1 MIRVQR
7 PFYFRGRIPLSKS
20 WLNRALILKSIHN
33 QIRILDWDPSELDG
47 EDVLA
52 LDHALKD
59 LAAGKT
65 DFFIAESGTGLRFL
79 LARLSILNGQFS
91 VRGTEKLLS
100 RPLDE
105 LVRILDLLGCKIE
118 KKSSTELSVSASG
131 WPDKALSL
139 KVASGETSQFLSALL
154 LAASHRSPG
163 QGVEPI
169 EILEPEDPVSAGYIE
184 MTKDLVDQVAV
195 KGRRVL
201 VPEVDASS
209 AATLGAL
216 VIAGNR
222 AENIDFVRT
231 ELGFFKDQV
240 EKTKQPDRV
249 FFEFVRDFLTSDS
262 RREFNLKSA
271 PDLFP
276 IMSALGALQPNGVRL
291 AGAPHLRLKES
302 DRISEI
308 VKLLRLIGISVEEY
322 PDGIETKSVSAE
334 LRSEWRRRTELA
346 FPYIYQPPADH
357 RLAFAATVLSAAG
370 VPIELVGRGMV
381 AKSFPTFW
389 SIVEGDGP
397 KVALLGHRG
406 TGKTEASRRW
416 AHLLG
421 ARATAVDLDREIERL
436 CGRSVRELFEKDGEG
451 EFRFYEKKAF
461 GEMDEE
467 SRRRVGAFLV
477 ACGAGFDASRID
489 QSWQKIWLRRATDED
504 GRVFFG
510 RPRLDPDISPIEESK
525 KRYFERTAK
534 YALASNRI
542 FDLAEGDGDPSE
554 QFWVRDLFDEDS
566 LSGLGGTISLI
577 PEMHLGSAMERYLR
591 WGVARMEVRDDFF
604 PHDQFGL
611 VWARINE
618 MVKDLPTNRIIV
630 SFRNPLETDRTIT
643 FLEGVIQQE
652 GFGGITVDWPFEIT
666 KELPARLKSI
676 IRHPKVGFIAS
687 WHGDFGNLELDKFIE
702 LERSLFK
709 DFSLEQSR
717 PKVAMKL
724 AATINSFDEL
734 QILHAWVRQSTGS
747 RVLLPMSKSGSRARW
762 SWYRL
767 LRGSRVPMGLSF
779 WRDGNGTSVDQPTF
793 SQWWRRQRFADVN
806 RFAAVLGDPVHHS
819 RTPLEHD
826 SFFTSLGMPVFAIQ
840 ISREE
845 AETALPF
852 LADLGLVAAAV
863 TSPLKELV
871 CKHLNVSMTVCASG
885 TAANNV
891 SGNAV
896 NTLVRSES
904 GWLATATDEP
914 GFRALW
920 TEAKQSFSQIN
931 FSSSTV
937 LWGGGGIKQSVLNVV
952 PHAIPIRASLGPA
965 VSEVAIQPEIVIW
978 ASGKDRGEWHSS
990 WKPKLVLDLSYTDD
1004 SAARTLAVEIGA
1016 KYISGLS
1023 MFRAQAQGQREF
1035 WSSRLSQ

>member
-33 QIRILDWDPSELDG
+33 QIRILDWEPSEIDG

-52 LDHALKD
+52 LNHALTE

-79 LARLSILNGQFS
+79 LARLSILNGQFN

-100 RPLDE
+100 RPIDE
-105 LVRILDLLGCKIE
+105 LIRVLDLLGCKVQ
-118 KKSSTELSVSASG
+118 KKSPTELSVLATG
-131 WPDKALSL
+131 WPSKALSL
-139 KVASGETSQFLSALL
+139 KIASGETSQFVSALL
-154 LAASHRSPG
+154 LAASHRG
-163 QGVEPI
+163 LGHGVEPI
-169 EILEPEDPVSAGYIE
+169 EILEPEDPVSGGYIE
-184 MTKDLVDQVAV
+184 MTKDLVDQAV
-195 KGRRVL
+195 LKGRRVL

-209 AATLGAL
+209 TATLGAL

-222 AENIDFVRT
+222 TENSTFIRN
-231 ELGFFKDQV
+231 ELSFLQDLV
-240 EKTKQPDRV
+240 EKTKQPDRI
-249 FFEFVRDFLTSDS
+249 FFDFVRDIFRTGSKS
-262 RREFNLKSA
+262 EFNLKSA

-276 IMSALGALQPNGVRL
+276 IMSALGALQGSGVRL
-291 AGAPHLRLKES
+291 TGAPHLRHKES
-302 DRISEI
+302 DRILEI
-308 VKLLRLIGISVEEY
+308 AKLLRLVGISVDEFH
-322 PDGIETKSVSAE
+322 DGIETKPVSDE
-334 LRSEWRRRTELA
+334 LRIEWRRRTEMA
-346 FPYIYQPPADH
+346 FPYIYQPPPDH

-370 VPIELVGRGMV
+370 VPIELIGRGMV

-397 KVALLGHRG
+397 KVTLIGHRG

-436 CGRSVRELFEKDGEG
+436 CGRSVRELFEQDGEG

-477 ACGAGFDASRID
+477 ACGAGFDSSRID
-489 QSWQKIWLRRATDED
+489 QSWQKVWLRRATDED

-525 KRYFERTAK
+525 KRYLERTVKFAS
-534 YALASNRI
+534 ASNRI
-542 FDLAEGDGDPSE
+542 FDLSEGDSDPAE

-566 LSGLGGTISLI
+566 LSGLGGTISLT
-577 PEMHLGSAMERYLR
+577 PEMQLGSALERYLR
-591 WGVARMEVRDDFF
+591 WGVARMEVRDDLF
-604 PHDQFGL
+604 PHEQFGL
-611 VWARINE
+611 VWDR
-618 MVKDLPTNRIIV
+618 VKELLKELPTNRITV
-630 SFRNPLETDRTIT
+630 SFRNPRETDRTIR
-643 FLEGVIQQE
+643 FLEEIIQQE
-652 GFGGITVDWPFEIT
+652 TFVGITVDWPFEIT
-666 KELPARLKSI
+666 KELPKRL
-676 IRHPKVGFIAS
+676 RAVLFNPNVEFIAS
-687 WHGDFGNLELDKFIE
+687 WHGAFENLELDKFVE

-709 DFSLEQSR
+709 DFSFEQSR

-724 AATINSFDEL
+724 AATIEGFDDL
-734 QILHAWVRQSTGS
+734 RILHDWVRQSTGS
-747 RVLLPMSKSGSRARW
+747 RVLLPMSNAGSRPRW
-762 SWYRL
+762 AWYRL

-779 WRDGNGTSVDQPTF
+779 WRDGNGTSLDQPTF
-793 SQWWRRQRFADVN
+793 SQWWRRERFADLN
-806 RFAAVLGDPVHHS
+806 KFAAVLGDPVHHS

-840 ISREE
+840 ISRDE

-852 LADLGLVAAAV
+852 LSDLGLAAAAV

-871 CKHLNVSMTVCASG
+871 CKHLNVSVAS
-885 TAANNV
+885 
-891 SGNAV
+891 NAV
-896 NTLVRSES
+896 NTLVRSKNGWS
-904 GWLATATDEP
+904 GTATDET

-920 TEAKQSFSQIN
+920 NEARQTFSQIN
-931 FSSSTV
+931 FTGSSV

-952 PHAIPIRASLGPA
+952 PQAIPIRASLGPA
-965 VSEVAIQPEIVIW
+965 RSELAIQPEIVIW
-978 ASGKDRGEWHSS
+978 ASGKERGEWPSG

-1004 SAARTLAVEIGA
+1004 SAARTLAIETGA

-1023 MFRAQAQGQREF
+1023 MFRAQAVGQREF
-1035 WSSRLSQ
+1035 WSSHLSQ

>member
-7 PFYFRGRIPLSKS
+7 PFFYRGRIPLSKS

-33 QIRILDWDPSELDG
+33 QIRILDWEPSDLDG

-52 LDHALKD
+52 LDRALKD
-59 LAAGKT
+59 LAEGKT

-79 LARLSILNGQFS
+79 LARLSILKGQFS
-91 VRGTEKLLS
+91 VRGSEKLLS

-105 LVRILDLLGCKIE
+105 LIRVLGLLGCKIE
-118 KKSSTELSVSASG
+118 KKSSTELSVFAEG
-131 WPDKALSL
+131 WPNKALSL
-139 KVASGETSQFLSALL
+139 KIASTETSQFVSALL

-169 EILEPEDPVSAGYIE
+169 DILEPEDPVSAGYIE
-184 MTKDLVDQVAV
+184 MTKDLVDQVTV

-209 AATLGAL
+209 TATLGAL

-222 AENIDFVRT
+222 AKNSDFVRT
-231 ELGFFKDQV
+231 ELGFLRDQV

-249 FFEFVRDFLTSDS
+249 FFEFVRDFASTAAK
-262 RREFNLKSA
+262 REFNLKSA

-276 IMSALGALQPNGVRL
+276 IMSALGALQTYGVRL
-291 AGAPHLRLKES
+291 TGAPHLRHKES
-302 DRISEI
+302 DRISEV
-308 VKLLRLIGISVEEY
+308 VKLLRLIGISVEEF
-322 PDGIETKSVSAE
+322 PDGIETKPVSAE
-334 LRSEWRRRTELA
+334 LRAEWRRRTELA
-346 FPYIYQPPADH
+346 FPYIFQPPDDH

-381 AKSFPTFW
+381 AKSFRTFW

-397 KVALLGHRG
+397 KAALIGHRG

-436 CGRSVRELFEKDGEG
+436 CGRSVRQLFEQDGEG

-525 KRYFERTAK
+525 KRYRERTVK
-534 YALASNRI
+534 YALAANRI
-542 FDLAEGDGDPSE
+542 FDLSEGESDPAE
-554 QFWVRDLFDEDS
+554 QFWIRDLFDEDS
-566 LSGLGGTISLI
+566 LSGLGGTISLL
-577 PEMHLGSAMERYLR
+577 PEMQLGSAMERYLR
-591 WGVARMEVRDDFF
+591 WGVARLEVRDDLF

-611 VWARINE
+611 VWDSLKE
-618 MVKDLPTNRIIV
+618 LVKDLPTNRIII
-630 SFRNPLETDRTIT
+630 SFRNPLETDRTIR
-643 FLEGVIQQE
+643 FLEEIIQFNRFAGV
-652 GFGGITVDWPFEIT
+652 TVDWPFEIT
-666 KELPARLKSI
+666 KELPARLKPILSN
-676 IRHPKVGFIAS
+676 PKVEFIAS
-687 WHGDFGNLELDKFIE
+687 WHGPFDNLELDRFVE

-709 DFSLEQSR
+709 EFSFDQSR
-717 PKVAMKL
+717 PKVVMKL
-724 AATINSFDEL
+724 AATIEGFDEL
-734 QILHAWVRQSTGS
+734 RILHDWVRQSSGS
-747 RVLLPMSKSGSRARW
+747 RVLLPMSKIGHPSRWA
-762 SWYRL
+762 WYRL
-767 LRGSRVPMGLSF
+767 LRGSKTPMGLSF
-779 WRDGNGTSVDQPTF
+779 WRDGNGTSEDQPTF
-793 SQWWRRQRFADVN
+793 SQWWRRERFADVN
-806 RFAAVLGDPVHHS
+806 KFAAVIGDPVHHS

-826 SFFTSLGMPVFAIQ
+826 AFFTSLGMPVFAIQ

-845 AETALPF
+845 AETALPL

-871 CKHLNVSMTVCASG
+871 CKQLKI
-885 TAANNV
+885 

-896 NTLVRSES
+896 NTLVRNEN
-904 GWLATATDEP
+904 GWSATSTDEA

-920 TEAKQSFSQIN
+920 SEAKQSFSQID
-931 FSSSTV
+931 FTSASV
-937 LWGGGGIKQSVLNVV
+937 LWGGGGIKQSVFNVV
-952 PHAIPIRASLGPA
+952 PHAIAIRASLGPA
-965 VSEVAIQPEIVIW
+965 IGEMSIQPELVIW
-978 ASGKDRGEWHSS
+978 ASGKDRGEWPFS
-990 WKPKLVLDLSYTDD
+990 WKPKLVLDLSYTED
-1004 SAARTLAVEIGA
+1004 SAGRTLAIETGA

-1023 MFRAQAQGQREF
+1023 MFRAQAVGQREF
-1035 WSSRLSQ
+1035 WTSHLSQ

>member
-7 PFYFRGRIPLSKS
+7 PFYYRGRIPLSKS

-33 QIRILDWDPSELDG
+33 QIRILDWEPSDLDG

-52 LDHALKD
+52 LDRALKD
-59 LAAGKT
+59 LAEGKT

-79 LARLSILNGQFS
+79 LARLSILSGQFS
-91 VRGTEKLLS
+91 VRGSEKLFS

-105 LVRILDLLGCKIE
+105 LVRVLGLLDCIIE
-118 KKSSTELSVSASG
+118 KKSSTELSVIARG
-131 WPDKALSL
+131 WPNKALAL
-139 KVASGETSQFLSALL
+139 KIASTETSQFVSALL
-154 LAASHRSPG
+154 LAASHRHPG

-169 EILEPEDPVSAGYIE
+169 KILEPEAPVSAGYIE

-209 AATLGAL
+209 TATLGAL
-216 VIAGNR
+216 VVAGNR
-222 AENIDFVRT
+222 AENADFVRT
-231 ELGFFKDQV
+231 ELGFLKDQV

-249 FFEFVRDFLTSDS
+249 FFEFVRDFFGPEIK
-262 RREFNLKSA
+262 REFNLKSA

-276 IMSALGALQPNGVRL
+276 IMSALGALQADGVRL
-291 AGAPHLRLKES
+291 AGAPHLRHKES
-302 DRISEI
+302 DRISE
-308 VKLLRLIGISVEEY
+308 VVTLLRLIGVSVEEF
-322 PDGIETKSVSAE
+322 PDGIETKPVSAE
-334 LRSEWRRRTELA
+334 LRTEWRRRTEMA
-346 FPYIYQPPADH
+346 FPYIYQPPSDH
-357 RLAFAATVLSAAG
+357 RLAFAASVLSAAG
-370 VPIELVGRGMV
+370 VPIELIGRGMV

-397 KVALLGHRG
+397 KVALIGHRG

-436 CGRSVRELFEKDGEG
+436 CGRSVRQLFEQDGEG

-510 RPRLDPDISPIEESK
+510 RPRLDPDVSPIEESK
-525 KRYFERTAK
+525 KRYLERTVK
-534 YALASNRI
+534 YARAANRI
-542 FDLAEGDGDPSE
+542 FDLSEGDSDPAE
-554 QFWVRDLFDEDS
+554 QFWIRDLFDEDS
-566 LSGLGGTISLI
+566 LSGLGGAISLT
-577 PEMHLGSAMERYLR
+577 PEMQLGSSIERFLR
-591 WGVARMEVRDDFF
+591 WGVARLEVRDDLF

-611 VWARINE
+611 VWECIKE
-618 MVKDLPTNRIIV
+618 LVKDLPTNRIII
-630 SFRNPLETDRTIT
+630 SFRNPLETDRTIA
-643 FLEGVIQQE
+643 FLEEIIQFDRFAGV
-652 GFGGITVDWPFEIT
+652 TVDWPFEIT
-666 KELPARLKSI
+666 KELPARLRAVIKN
-676 IRHPKVGFIAS
+676 PNVDFIAS
-687 WHGDFGNLELDKFIE
+687 WHGSFENLELDKFVE

-709 DFSLEQSR
+709 DFSFDQSR

-724 AATINSFDEL
+724 AATIENFAEL
-734 QILHAWVRQSTGS
+734 RILHDWVRQSTGS
-747 RVLLPMSKSGSRARW
+747 RVLLPMSKGGHRARW

-767 LRGSRVPMGLSF
+767 LRGSRTPMGLSF
-779 WRDGNGTSVDQPTF
+779 WRDGNGTSEDQPTF
-793 SQWWRRQRFADVN
+793 SQWWRRERFADVAK
-806 RFAAVLGDPVHHS
+806 FAAVLGDPVHHS

-840 ISREE
+840 ISRDESE
-845 AETALPF
+845 AALPF

-871 CKHLNVSMTVCASG
+871 CKQLNGSVVD
-885 TAANNV
+885 
-891 SGNAV
+891 AV
-896 NTLVRSES
+896 GIAFNTLVRNEN
-904 GWLATATDEP
+904 GWSATSTDEA
-914 GFRALW
+914 GFRVLW
-920 TEAKQSFSQIN
+920 SEAIQTFSQID

-965 VSEVAIQPEIVIW
+965 VGEMSIQPELVIW
-978 ASGKDRGEWHSS
+978 ASGKDRGEWPSS

-1004 SAARTLAVEIGA
+1004 SAGRTLAIETGA

-1023 MFRAQAQGQREF
+1023 MFRAQAAGQREF
-1035 WSSRLSQ
+1035 WTSQLSQ